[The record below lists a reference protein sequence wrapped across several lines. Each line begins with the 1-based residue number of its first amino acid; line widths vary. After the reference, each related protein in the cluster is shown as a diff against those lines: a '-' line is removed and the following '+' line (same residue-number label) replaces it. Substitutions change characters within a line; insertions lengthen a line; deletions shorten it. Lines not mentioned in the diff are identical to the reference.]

1 MATEREWT
9 EAELEALRQIATRH
23 GLSLAALLDVT
34 GDRAVD
40 IEMNGTAG
48 WRAVPSKVWS
58 YTAGGYQAL
67 KKWLSYR
74 ETAIMGRPLRGE
86 EVLHFAQTARR
97 ITEIL
102 AMGPAL
108 NATHD
113 EARADAIVWTARD
126 ETGQVVVDDSEVEQ
140 VDGEEEAL
148 VTDDASEAP

>member
-1 MATEREWT
+1 M
-9 EAELEALRQIATRH
+9 
-23 GLSLAALLDVT
+23 AALLDVT

-126 ETGQVVVDDSEVEQ
+126 ETGQVVVDDN
-140 VDGEEEAL
+140 D
-148 VTDDASEAP
+148 